1 MYMGYGN
8 SYAYAKKAHNMMGKL
23 FVNLYIKK
31 QTKRHWRKI
40 HKRLDE

>member
-23 FVNLYIKK
+23 PCKSLYKK
-31 QTKRHWRKI
+31 A
-40 HKRLDE
+40 D